1 MNYRKRSDGIWVTRA
16 IVETKPNV
24 WTNHR
29 IQVFRKKSIF
39 CVFGGPKKLFGT
51 PKTLIGLRNHI
62 LLKLFDPSYHLWAT
76 NGKTGIFWHN
86 QPWKSPKL
94 WLRSKAWPPHKKVRP
109 NKVSGVPKSFL
120 CPPKCRKIDFR
131 KKNLNSVICLNIG
144 FGFHSGPGDPVTI
157 RPFQTIH
164 LSNLK

>member
-1 MNYRKRSDGIWVTRA
+1 MLYSVVSPLKLRIGYKIISNSMLLRIDSIRFYMLREILSLKLSTVPKSLFLDRWIIERGIWVTRA

-94 WLRSKAWPPHKKVRP
+94 WLRSKGWPPHKKSEA
-109 NKVSGVPKSFL
+109 K
-120 CPPKCRKIDFR
+120 
-131 KKNLNSVICLNIG
+131 
-144 FGFHSGPGDPVTI
+144 
-157 RPFQTIH
+157 
-164 LSNLK
+164 